1 MRLRRSSSD
10 GPGLARVRHGQ
21 ASATSTPTATS
32 RPPASTRQA
41 AAHRDW
47 EVRADRVNQR
57 FKELAGED
65 FTVKDMRTWTATV
78 LAAIEYAARDVP
90 SSRL

>member
-1 MRLRRSSSD
+1 M
-10 GPGLARVRHGQ
+10 
-21 ASATSTPTATS
+21 
-32 RPPASTRQA
+32 
-41 AAHRDW
+41 
-47 EVRADRVNQR
+47 RADRVNQR